1 MASLI
6 EVRDMLALQGR
17 MEAKQLSVR
26 LNTPQPLIDAM
37 LGRLQAMGKAVKVTE
52 DADGCLSGSCKSC
65 PEGKACL
72 REWCRCADWTVKA
85 GFPDCG

>member
-17 MEAKQLSVR
+17 MEAVQLSAR
-26 LNTPQPLIDAM
+26 LHTPQAMIDAM
-37 LGRLQAMGKAVKVTE
+37 LSRLEAMGKVVKISE
-52 DADGCLSGSCKSC
+52 DPDGCLSGSCKSC

-72 REWCRCADWTVKA
+72 REWWALR
-85 GFPDCG
+85 

>member
-17 MEAKQLSVR
+17 MEAAQLSAR
-26 LNTPQPLIDAM
+26 LRTPQPLIDAM
-37 LGRLQAMGKAVKVTE
+37 LSRLEAMGKAVRKTE

-72 REWCRCADWTVKA
+72 REWWSLR
-85 GFPDCG
+85 

>member
-17 MEAKQLSVR
+17 MEAKQISAR
-26 LNTPQPLIDAM
+26 LRAPQPLIDAM
-37 LGRLQAMGKAVKVTE
+37 LGRTEAMGKAVKTTE

-72 REWCRCADWTVKA
+72 REWWSLR
-85 GFPDCG
+85 

>member
-17 MEAKQLSVR
+17 MEARQLSQALR
-26 LNTPQPLIDAM
+26 TPQPMVDAM
-37 LGRLQAMGKAVKVTE
+37 LDRLEAMGKARRIQE

-72 REWCRCADWTVKA
+72 REWWTLQ
-85 GFPDCG
+85 

>member
-6 EVRDMLALQGR
+6 EVRDILALQGR

-52 DADGCLSGSCKSC
+52 DADGCLSAAVKAA
-65 PEGKACL
+65 EGKACL
-72 REWCRCADWTVKA
+72 REWWSLRLI
-85 GFPDCG
+85 GL